1 MTIQECTAR
10 SEIEAYISL
19 TRPVC
24 MVNIEIICPKQ
35 AVSTFVYSKTR
46 DAESRHV

>member
-1 MTIQECTAR
+1 MRENTGLQEITIQECTAR

-24 MVNIEIICPKQ
+24 VVNIEII
-35 AVSTFVYSKTR
+35 
-46 DAESRHV
+46 